1 MLTAQWAQ
9 EGLEVGPPEV
19 SGGSQTGEQTFAG
32 SLVEVALT
40 HVLLYWS
47 IFADHLKN
55 VLTT

>member
-1 MLTAQWAQ
+1 MLTAQRAQ

-40 HVLLYWS
+40 HVLL
-47 IFADHLKN
+47 D
-55 VLTT
+55 